1 LEFGDVGFGW
11 AGRRLAFEESN
22 VLAVDL
28 LCPFDV
34 VSSDGTVEN
43 VVIVQNVEET
53 AESGTPQHVVD
64 ISGGVGGFDL
74 AFSEFCFVSS
84 YCLKVGVGVDGGAS
98 IGRSILHIL

>member
-53 AESGTPQHVVD
+53 AESGTPSMWWSFLEASADSTWRLVNFVL
-64 ISGGVGGFDL
+64 L
-74 AFSEFCFVSS
+74 AATV
-84 YCLKVGVGVDGGAS
+84 
-98 IGRSILHIL
+98 